1 MNETSTE
8 PTTGDAKDRPGVIV
22 PPPLIYLGFLAIG
35 FGFGWLWPLALGFG
49 DWCRLWPCCI
59 TA

>member
-35 FGFGWLWPLALGFG
+35 FGFGWL
-49 DWCRLWPCCI
+49 
-59 TA
+59 